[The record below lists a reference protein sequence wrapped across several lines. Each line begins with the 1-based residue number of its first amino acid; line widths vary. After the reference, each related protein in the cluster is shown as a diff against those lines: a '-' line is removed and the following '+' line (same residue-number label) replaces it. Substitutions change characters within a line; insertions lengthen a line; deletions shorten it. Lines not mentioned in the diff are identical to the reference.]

1 MSVMLMVKNP
11 PVDAGETRD
20 AGSIPGSGR
29 SPGIGNGNPVFLPG
43 ESQGR
48 GSLVSD
54 LAAADSMLKSRDI
67 TLPTK
72 VCLVKTMVFPVVIY
86 GCELDCKES

>member
-29 SPGIGNGNPVFLPG
+29 SPGIGNGSILAWKIPWTEEPG
-43 ESQGR
+43 RLSSM
-48 GSLVSD
+48 GS
-54 LAAADSMLKSRDI
+54 
-67 TLPTK
+67 
-72 VCLVKTMVFPVVIY
+72 
-86 GCELDCKES
+86 